1 MTKQEVAQIIQQ
13 ELQKSL
19 NPGQANPTGQESSG
33 AELSAESIGQMV
45 REAIS
50 KAQQPQQVTVDQVQ
64 EMIRAAVEPIFK
76 STGLPNNL
84 NGDETN
90 VQKQE
95 QHYLHGIL

>member
-19 NPGQANPTGQESSG
+19 NPGQANPTGQESGG

-45 REAIS
+45 REAIA
-50 KAQQPQQVTVDQVQ
+50 KAQEPQQVTVDQVQ

-84 NGDETN
+84 NGDEAN